1 MEAMSEKKDISD
13 TECLNCISL
22 GAEISELKQK
32 LNNMEQHALHDA
44 LTGLA
49 NRRQFVGGLEHRI
62 MRCQRYGDTTALL
75 FLDVN
80 NLKAVNDEYGHSAGD
95 ALLIRLSEILGTNI
109 RGSDMVARIGGDEFA
124 ILLDNLDADQV
135 DSKIDLLLKRIDSSH
150 IAYEGS
156 HIPLGVAIGYCFVGP
171 IDTIPDLMSRA
182 DAAMYKA
189 KKAAS

>member
-1 MEAMSEKKDISD
+1 MKAMSEKKYVSDI
-13 TECLNCISL
+13 ECLNCISL
-22 GAEISELKQK
+22 GTEISELKRK
-32 LNNMEQHALHDA
+32 LNDMEQYALHDT

-49 NRRQFVGGLEHRI
+49 NRRQFIESLEHRI

-80 NLKAVNDEYGHSAGD
+80 NLKAVNDECGHSAGD
-95 ALLIRLSEILGTNI
+95 ALLIRLSEILSANI

-124 ILLDNLDADQV
+124 ILLDNLDADKV
-135 DSKIDLLLKRIDSSH
+135 DNKIDLLLKRIDSSH
-150 IAYEGS
+150 IEHDGRK
-156 HIPLGVAIGYCFVGP
+156 IPLGVAIGYCFVGP

-189 KKAAS
+189 KKGTL